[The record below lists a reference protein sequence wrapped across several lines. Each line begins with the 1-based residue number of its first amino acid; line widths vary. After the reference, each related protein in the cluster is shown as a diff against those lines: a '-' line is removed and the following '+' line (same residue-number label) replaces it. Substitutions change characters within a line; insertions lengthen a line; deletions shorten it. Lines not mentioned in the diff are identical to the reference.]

1 MEMVAREVL
10 LRSLMMSGRGRLSW
24 SRPFMCS
31 GRRRMVSMFL
41 RPGRETSGTAD
52 FAVGVAAPEEG
63 VAARGVPLAGLW
75 PFVLSERTFHLGAVF
90 AAGWGLGPPRSGNSS
105 RDWVSR
111 VLAAGAVSFCL
122 PAAFADSAGESV
134 AAAAASWGF
143 RSSSGTSSIVTW

>member
-31 GRRRMVSMFL
+31 GRKRMVSMFL
-41 RPGRETSGTAD
+41 RPGMKTEGAAD

-75 PFVLSERTFHLGAVF
+75 PFVLSGRRTFHLGAVF

-111 VLAAGAVSFCL
+111 VLAAGAVSFCF
-122 PAAFADSAGESV
+122 PAAFEDRAGES
-134 AAAAASWGF
+134 AAAAEASWGF
-143 RSSSGTSSIVTW
+143 RSSSGTSSTVT